1 MKLETGS
8 LDKFA
13 VQQERFE
20 QPFNDQVPLQNNL
33 GHIIHFVKLV
43 RESLLDFL

>member
-13 VQQERFE
+13 VQQERFDCLCQ

-33 GHIIHFVKLV
+33 GHIIHFAKLV
-43 RESLLDFL
+43 RDRF